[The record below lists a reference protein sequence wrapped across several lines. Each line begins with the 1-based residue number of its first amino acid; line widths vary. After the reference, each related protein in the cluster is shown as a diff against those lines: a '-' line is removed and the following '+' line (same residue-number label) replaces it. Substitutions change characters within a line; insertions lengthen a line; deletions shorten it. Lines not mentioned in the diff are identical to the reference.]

1 MSALRPG
8 KGETK
13 CTSVKKKIDSLAFKA
28 YMKAPLC
35 YFSNLFGGAEFTFM
49 MQRTQNPC
57 LINLYQKLR
66 DKNWESQ
73 DGYDYFLHY
82 RSRLMC
88 PKQVKGQCKYIKSKY
103 SPYYKSN
110 VVGSPKIAAGL
121 LAKLISGCF
130 RPTMKFRLR
139 VVNQM
144 ARDLWFR
151 KMKFQ
156 EIVRSDFSQSNE
168 KVNGEW
174 EINDDSP
181 SVKKI
186 WMLQALRLKYQQA
199 FYRNLLLKPKYSG
212 IYEQRGGR
220 DRGSIW
226 VGKKGLLAECLKE
239 VKEEMIR
246 EEMLTQNA
254 KVSTLAF

>member
-1 MSALRPG
+1 MSTFRSG

-13 CTSVKKKIDSLAFKA
+13 CTSGKKKIDSLAFKA
-28 YMKAPLC
+28 NMKAPLC

-66 DKNWESQ
+66 DKDWESQ
-73 DGYDYFLHY
+73 GGYDFFLHY
-82 RSRLMC
+82 RSRLMF
-88 PKQVKGQCKYIKSKY
+88 PKHTGACKYSISDN

-110 VVGSPKIAAGL
+110 IVDGPKIAAGL

-168 KVNGEW
+168 KVNDKW

-181 SVKKI
+181 SVKKT
-186 WMLQALRLKYQQA
+186 WMKRALRLKYQQA
-199 FYRNLLLKPKYSG
+199 FYRNLLLNPKYSG
-212 IYEQRGGR
+212 IYEQKGGR

-226 VGKKGLLAECLKE
+226 VGKKGLLAEFLKE
-239 VKEEMIR
+239 VKEEILF
-246 EEMLTQNA
+246 ETQNA
-254 KVSTLAF
+254 KVLTFVINK